1 MGNITIKSK
10 KSDEATVPLLVD
22 QENQGVEKPAKANR
36 TTEETIDLIEEEEKR
51 THELFL
57 EDLKS
62 RQQHTKTDLA
72 QHDIAK
78 LRQEGDLFKRI
89 QPPVEKKSGWFSCFS
104 CFFGKKEASEE
115 EQPLNNSK
123 HRIN

>member
-10 KSDEATVPLLVD
+10 KSDEATVPLLAD
-22 QENQGVEKPAKANR
+22 QENQEVEKPAKANR
-36 TTEETIDLIEEEEKR
+36 TTEETINLIEEEEKR

-57 EDLKS
+57 EDLRS
-62 RQQHTKTDLA
+62 RQQLTKNALE
-72 QHDIAK
+72 QHDTAQLK
-78 LRQEGDLFKRI
+78 QDGDLFKRI
-89 QPPVEKKSGWFSCFS
+89 QPPVEKKSSWFSCFS

-115 EQPLNNSK
+115 EQPLNTSK